1 VTRRFKAVLLLL
13 AAALV
18 LFSVLALPEPASA
31 QCALCKLSAAAGGAR
46 RAGALNTGIL
56 VLLLPPVGIF
66 CAIFAVAYK
75 HRRPRGE
82 D

>member
-1 VTRRFKAVLLLL
+1 MTRRFKAVLLFV
-13 AAALV
+13 AASLV
-18 LFSVLALPEPASA
+18 VFSALALTESASA

-46 RAGALNTGIL
+46 AARALNLGIL
-56 VLLLPPVGIF
+56 VLLVPPVGIF
-66 CAIFAVAYK
+66 CALFAVAYK